1 MPVVFYLDFVAMHI
15 SLKIMGRVCTWETN
29 LIHLEKHIS
38 HCGRGKDFGSTGTR
52 VEMHQL

>member
-38 HCGRGKDFGSTGTR
+38 HCEKGKGFWKHRHKG
-52 VEMHQL
+52 